1 MDIVK
6 LGKSGQI
13 ALPKALLR
21 ELGVE
26 GSAHFAAEASQDGA
40 IVLRPVGIYPIETY
54 SEERISEFM
63 EADRMTPAEA
73 RQVNAL
79 REATARRDA
88 AAA

>member
-6 LGKSGQI
+6 LGKSGQV

-21 ELGVE
+21 ELGLE
-26 GSAHFAAEASQDGA
+26 GSAHFAAEASRDGA

-54 SEERISEFM
+54 SDARIGEFI
-63 EADRMTPAEA
+63 EADQMTPAEV
-73 RQVNAL
+73 RRV
-79 REATARRDA
+79 EARRDA